1 MDHAQYVNK
10 VGKQINDSTKMNV
23 DIDNTSVTNIVLIPH
38 LETIYNQLESDLKK
52 NDPDFPFTQED
63 LIKIGGYINCL
74 KKQINFYEI
83 QDIDNDCILTEIEE
97 HIEEKKC
104 PTSQCSHLI
113 KLTITK
119 KWHRP

>member
-38 LETIYNQLESDLKK
+38 LETIYNRLESDLKK

-63 LIKIGGYINCL
+63 LVKIGEYINCL
-74 KKQINFYEI
+74 KKQINFYEV

-97 HIEEKKC
+97 HIIQE
-104 PTSQCSHLI
+104 
-113 KLTITK
+113 
-119 KWHRP
+119 

>member
-23 DIDNTSVTNIVLIPH
+23 DIDNTSVTNMVLIPH
-38 LETIYNQLESDLKK
+38 LEGIYNQLESDLKK

-97 HIEEKKC
+97 HIIQE
-104 PTSQCSHLI
+104 
-113 KLTITK
+113 
-119 KWHRP
+119 

>member
-23 DIDNTSVTNIVLIPH
+23 DIDNTSVANIVLIPH
-38 LETIYNQLESDLKK
+38 LEVIYNQLESDLKK

-83 QDIDNDCILTEIEE
+83 QDIDNNCILTEIEE
-97 HIEEKKC
+97 HIIQE
-104 PTSQCSHLI
+104 
-113 KLTITK
+113 
-119 KWHRP
+119 

>member
-38 LETIYNQLESDLKK
+38 LEVIYNQLESDLKK

-83 QDIDNDCILTEIEE
+83 QDIDDDCILTEIEE
-97 HIEEKKC
+97 HIIQE
-104 PTSQCSHLI
+104 
-113 KLTITK
+113 
-119 KWHRP
+119 

>member
-1 MDHAQYVNK
+1 MDHAQYVNE

-38 LETIYNQLESDLKK
+38 LEVIYNQLESDLKK

-83 QDIDNDCILTEIEE
+83 QDIDNNCILTEIEE
-97 HIEEKKC
+97 HIIQE
-104 PTSQCSHLI
+104 
-113 KLTITK
+113 
-119 KWHRP
+119 

>member
-38 LETIYNQLESDLKK
+38 LEVIYNQLESDLKK

-97 HIEEKKC
+97 HIIQK
-104 PTSQCSHLI
+104 
-113 KLTITK
+113 
-119 KWHRP
+119 

>member
-1 MDHAQYVNK
+1 MDHAQYVYK

-23 DIDNTSVTNIVLIPH
+23 DIDNTSVTNIVLIHH
-38 LETIYNQLESDLKK
+38 LEVIYNQLESDLKK

-83 QDIDNDCILTEIEE
+83 QDIDNNCILTEIEE
-97 HIEEKKC
+97 HIIQE
-104 PTSQCSHLI
+104 
-113 KLTITK
+113 
-119 KWHRP
+119 

>member
-38 LETIYNQLESDLKK
+38 LEVIYNQLESDLKK

-74 KKQINFYEI
+74 MKQINFYEI

-97 HIEEKKC
+97 HIIQE
-104 PTSQCSHLI
+104 
-113 KLTITK
+113 
-119 KWHRP
+119 

>member
-38 LETIYNQLESDLKK
+38 LETIHNQLESDLKK

-97 HIEEKKC
+97 HIIQE
-104 PTSQCSHLI
+104 
-113 KLTITK
+113 
-119 KWHRP
+119 

>member
-38 LETIYNQLESDLKK
+38 LEVIYNQLESDLKK

-63 LIKIGGYINCL
+63 LIKISGYINCL

-83 QDIDNDCILTEIEE
+83 QDIDNNCILTEIEE
-97 HIEEKKC
+97 HIIQE
-104 PTSQCSHLI
+104 
-113 KLTITK
+113 
-119 KWHRP
+119 

>member
-38 LETIYNQLESDLKK
+38 LETIYNQLESDVKK

-74 KKQINFYEI
+74 KKQINFYEV
-83 QDIDNDCILTEIEE
+83 QDIDNDCILTETEK
-97 HIEEKKC
+97 HIIQE
-104 PTSQCSHLI
+104 
-113 KLTITK
+113 
-119 KWHRP
+119 

>member
-10 VGKQINDSTKMNV
+10 VGKQINDSTKMNI

-52 NDPDFPFTQED
+52 NDRDFPFTQED

-83 QDIDNDCILTEIEE
+83 QDIDNNCILTEIEE
-97 HIEEKKC
+97 HIIQE
-104 PTSQCSHLI
+104 
-113 KLTITK
+113 
-119 KWHRP
+119 

>member
-38 LETIYNQLESDLKK
+38 LEVIYNQLESDLKK

-97 HIEEKKC
+97 YIIQE
-104 PTSQCSHLI
+104 
-113 KLTITK
+113 
-119 KWHRP
+119 

>member
-38 LETIYNQLESDLKK
+38 LEVIYNQLESDLKK
-52 NDPDFPFTQED
+52 NDPDFPLTQED

-97 HIEEKKC
+97 HIIQE
-104 PTSQCSHLI
+104 
-113 KLTITK
+113 
-119 KWHRP
+119 

>member
-23 DIDNTSVTNIVLIPH
+23 DIDNTSVTH
-38 LETIYNQLESDLKK
+38 LEVIYNQLESDLKK

-97 HIEEKKC
+97 HIIQE
-104 PTSQCSHLI
+104 
-113 KLTITK
+113 
-119 KWHRP
+119 

>member
-23 DIDNTSVTNIVLIPH
+23 DIDNTSVTNIVLISH

-52 NDPDFPFTQED
+52 NDPDFHFTQED

-83 QDIDNDCILTEIEE
+83 QDIDNNCILTEIEE
-97 HIEEKKC
+97 HIIQE
-104 PTSQCSHLI
+104 
-113 KLTITK
+113 
-119 KWHRP
+119 

>member
-1 MDHAQYVNK
+1 MDHAQYVNE

-38 LETIYNQLESDLKK
+38 LEVIYNQLESDLKK

-97 HIEEKKC
+97 HIIQE
-104 PTSQCSHLI
+104 
-113 KLTITK
+113 
-119 KWHRP
+119 

>member
-23 DIDNTSVTNIVLIPH
+23 DIDNTSVTNIVLIHH
-38 LETIYNQLESDLKK
+38 LEVIYNQLESDLKK

-97 HIEEKKC
+97 HIIQE
-104 PTSQCSHLI
+104 
-113 KLTITK
+113 
-119 KWHRP
+119 

>member
-23 DIDNTSVTNIVLIPH
+23 DVDNASVTNIVLIPH

-97 HIEEKKC
+97 HIIQE
-104 PTSQCSHLI
+104 
-113 KLTITK
+113 
-119 KWHRP
+119 

>member
-23 DIDNTSVTNIVLIPH
+23 DIDNTSVTNIVLIPY
-38 LETIYNQLESDLKK
+38 LEVIYNQLESDLKK

-97 HIEEKKC
+97 HIIQE
-104 PTSQCSHLI
+104 
-113 KLTITK
+113 
-119 KWHRP
+119 

>member
-38 LETIYNQLESDLKK
+38 LEVIYNQLESDLKK
-52 NDPDFPFTQED
+52 NDPDFPFIQED

-97 HIEEKKC
+97 HIIQE
-104 PTSQCSHLI
+104 
-113 KLTITK
+113 
-119 KWHRP
+119 

>member
-38 LETIYNQLESDLKK
+38 LEVIYNQLESDLKK
-52 NDPDFPFTQED
+52 NDSDFPFTQED

-97 HIEEKKC
+97 HIIQE
-104 PTSQCSHLI
+104 
-113 KLTITK
+113 
-119 KWHRP
+119 

>member
-23 DIDNTSVTNIVLIPH
+23 DIDNTSVTNIILIPH
-38 LETIYNQLESDLKK
+38 LEVIYNQLESDLKK

-97 HIEEKKC
+97 HIIQE
-104 PTSQCSHLI
+104 
-113 KLTITK
+113 
-119 KWHRP
+119 

>member
-38 LETIYNQLESDLKK
+38 LETIYNQLESYLKK

-63 LIKIGGYINCL
+63 LVKIGGYINCL

-97 HIEEKKC
+97 HIIQE
-104 PTSQCSHLI
+104 
-113 KLTITK
+113 
-119 KWHRP
+119 

>member
-10 VGKQINDSTKMNV
+10 VGKQINDSTKINV

-38 LETIYNQLESDLKK
+38 LEVIYNQLESDLKK

-97 HIEEKKC
+97 HIIQE
-104 PTSQCSHLI
+104 
-113 KLTITK
+113 
-119 KWHRP
+119 

>member
-38 LETIYNQLESDLKK
+38 LETIYNRLESDLKK

-83 QDIDNDCILTEIEE
+83 QDIDNNCILTEIEE
-97 HIEEKKC
+97 HIIQE
-104 PTSQCSHLI
+104 
-113 KLTITK
+113 
-119 KWHRP
+119 

>member
-38 LETIYNQLESDLKK
+38 LEIIYNQLESDLKK

-83 QDIDNDCILTEIEE
+83 QDIDNDCILTETEI
-97 HIEEKKC
+97 HIIQE
-104 PTSQCSHLI
+104 
-113 KLTITK
+113 
-119 KWHRP
+119 

>member
-23 DIDNTSVTNIVLIPH
+23 DIDNTSVINIVLIPH

-97 HIEEKKC
+97 HIIQE
-104 PTSQCSHLI
+104 
-113 KLTITK
+113 
-119 KWHRP
+119 

>member
-23 DIDNTSVTNIVLIPH
+23 DIDNTSVTNIVLIPY

-83 QDIDNDCILTEIEE
+83 QDIDNDCILTETEK
-97 HIEEKKC
+97 HIIQE
-104 PTSQCSHLI
+104 
-113 KLTITK
+113 
-119 KWHRP
+119 

>member
-1 MDHAQYVNK
+1 MDHSQYVNK
-10 VGKQINDSTKMNV
+10 VCKQINDSTKMNV

-38 LETIYNQLESDLKK
+38 LEVIYNQLESDLKK

-83 QDIDNDCILTEIEE
+83 QDIDNDCILTETEK
-97 HIEEKKC
+97 HIIQE
-104 PTSQCSHLI
+104 
-113 KLTITK
+113 
-119 KWHRP
+119 